1 MGIPGYVLPM
11 RLDQL
16 ITLTPLHQFTKV
28 NRSMRGDYT
37 HSTACRGALCRIWKA
52 IKDRGRRSRLEI
64 SFRVTSSDTGDA
76 QESDSLDILLTVRVN
91 D

>member
-1 MGIPGYVLPM
+1 MGIPGCVRLT

-16 ITLTPLHQFTKV
+16 IALTPHHQFTTV

-37 HSTACRGALCRIWKA
+37 HSTACRGALRRIWKA
-52 IKDRGRRSRLEI
+52 IEDRGRRSRLEI
-64 SFRVTSSDTGDA
+64 SFCVTSPDTSNA
-76 QESDSLDILLTVRVN
+76 QESDSLEMLLTIRVN